1 VLLAGVEG
9 NIVRHNIIAGNP
21 PVQISDSF
29 QTTNGVDIRNLATP
43 GANTVED
50 NFCLTALN
58 APCPAIGRRDREEHK
73 DKEDDQPRKNDP

>member
-43 GANTVED
+43 GANTFED

-58 APCPAIGRRDREEHK
+58 APCPAIGRRDGDEHK
-73 DKEDDQPRKNDP
+73 DNKGDQPRKNDP